1 MFPKNVEWILSKL
14 LKVRK
19 KSKCLSINCFERINR
34 ATFVRCYVATEVNRR
49 EVRQNGER
57 PSGFTVDRA
66 SYNWSCVHRPCRMLS
81 KKTKKHNDC
90 NADGRNSWSVMRAER
105 SQRPEF
111 ISKSVSMNSDSQK
124 TNKTTDFSWA
134 ETRHATKPNSHSS
147 HMTDPPK
154 TSAISPIWFKEF
166 LDTLEV
172 CCLRVTCEAP
182 RAQRPANRNQSW
194 SSYQIKPGLPSAVWF
209 APPTKII

>member
-1 MFPKNVEWILSKL
+1 
-14 LKVRK
+14 
-19 KSKCLSINCFERINR
+19 
-34 ATFVRCYVATEVNRR
+34 
-49 EVRQNGER
+49 
-57 PSGFTVDRA
+57 
-66 SYNWSCVHRPCRMLS
+66 
-81 KKTKKHNDC
+81 
-90 NADGRNSWSVMRAER
+90 
-105 SQRPEF
+105 
-111 ISKSVSMNSDSQK
+111 MNSDSQK

-166 LDTLEV
+166 LDTLGV

-182 RAQRPANRNQSW
+182 RAQRPADRNQSW

-209 APPTKII
+209 APLRKSSKSFHNHSFFSKRSCSGYPERKHSRSSYWNISQMSVVSSGVQLSSPAASSATQQILLTAQVAKYPSTESYCFFFFFALSTKQQTYISR